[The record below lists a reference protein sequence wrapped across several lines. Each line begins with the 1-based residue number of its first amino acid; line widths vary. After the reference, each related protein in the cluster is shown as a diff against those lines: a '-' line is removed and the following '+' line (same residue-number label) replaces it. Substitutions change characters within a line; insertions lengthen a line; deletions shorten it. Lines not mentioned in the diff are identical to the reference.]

1 MRLRI
6 GDLRHRLTLEYAVR
20 VDDDCGG
27 ATETWVAVA
36 EVWSAVRA
44 TSGDERTDADQ
55 LAGHVTHEIWIR
67 RRSGVGPDMRFRE
80 GGRVF
85 EIRAVLDDWQRGR
98 LLRCLCEERDL

>member
-1 MRLRI
+1 MQLRI
-6 GDLRHRLTLEYAVR
+6 GDLRHRLTLEQALR
-20 VDDDCGG
+20 DDDDSGG
-27 ATETWVAVA
+27 ATETWVALA

-44 TSGDERTDADQ
+44 MNGDERTDADQ
-55 LAGHVTHEIWIR
+55 LAARVTHEIWIR
-67 RRSGVGPDMRFRE
+67 RRSGVSADMRFRK

>member
-6 GDLRHRLTLEYAVR
+6 GDLRHRLALEQAHR
-20 VDDDCGG
+20 VDDDSGG
-27 ATETWVAVA
+27 ATETWLLVA
-36 EVWSAVRA
+36 EVWSAIRA
-44 TSGDERTDADQ
+44 TNGDERTNADQ
-55 LAGHVTHEIWIR
+55 LAARVTHEIWIR
-67 RRSGVGPDMRFRE
+67 RRSGVLPDMRFRR